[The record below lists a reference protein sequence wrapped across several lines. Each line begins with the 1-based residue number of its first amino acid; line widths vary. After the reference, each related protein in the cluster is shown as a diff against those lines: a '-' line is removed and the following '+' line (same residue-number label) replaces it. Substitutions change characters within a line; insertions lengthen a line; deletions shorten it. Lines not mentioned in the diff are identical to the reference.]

1 MKGSEMKRRFG
12 GYFRNAGAVVV
23 ALCIVSTAA
32 LAQEGTA
39 PPKPIAGGLEEVRE
53 LPPGGPA
60 PRTPDGHPDLSGRW
74 YPNGAGRMLQ
84 RTYMTFFGKEVRR
97 QFDPKVV
104 QEEPPVFKPGM
115 EAKYRGKGGLI
126 NFADLC
132 GWAGVP
138 SAILMQITQN
148 WPMQLIQ
155 TTGQLVQLI
164 EFPRDIRVIHTDGRP
179 HHKDPDPTF
188 NGDSVAHWDGD
199 TLVIDTIALDPA
211 MGITGLAGPDGLA
224 GGGAGWAHS
233 DQEHVIERISRPSMN
248 FINYQITIED
258 PVVLARPWNSAPRRW
273 SLAGPNDDWEE
284 QFCTNESDLT
294 DAKNVAAQA
303 AKAKPKAK

>member
-1 MKGSEMKRRFG
+1 MKGLEMKRRFG
-12 GYFRNAGAVVV
+12 GYVRSSGAV
-23 ALCIVSTAA
+23 ALFCIVSMTA

-39 PPKPIAGGLEEVRE
+39 PPKPIAGGLEQVKE

-74 YPNGAGRMLQ
+74 YPNGGGRMLQ
-84 RTYMTFFGKEVRR
+84 RTYMTFFGKDVRR

-155 TTGQLVQLI
+155 TPGQLVQLI

-199 TLVIDTIALDPA
+199 ALVIDTIALDPA

-224 GGGAGWAHS
+224 GGGAGWAPS
-233 DQEHVIERISRPSMN
+233 DHEHVIERITRPSMN

-258 PVVLARPWNSAPRRW
+258 SVVLAKPWNSAPRRW

>member
-1 MKGSEMKRRFG
+1 MKRRFG

>member
-1 MKGSEMKRRFG
+1 MKRRFG

-303 AKAKPKAK
+303 AKGKPKAK

>member
-1 MKGSEMKRRFG
+1 MKPLEKKRRLSYHG
-12 GYFRNAGAVVV
+12 TGAMLV
-23 ALCIVSTAA
+23 ALCMASMAA
-32 LAQEGTA
+32 HAQGGA
-39 PPKPIAGGLEEVRE
+39 PKPIAGGLEQVKE

-60 PRTPDGHPDLSGRW
+60 PRTADGHPDLSGLW
-74 YPNGAGRMLQ
+74 FPNGAGRMLQ
-84 RTYMTFFGKEVRR
+84 RTYMTFLGKEVRR
-97 QFDPKVV
+97 QFDPKVT

-115 EAKYRGKGGLI
+115 EAKYRGKGGLVG
-126 NFADLC
+126 FADLC

-148 WPMQLIQ
+148 WPMMLVQ
-155 TTGQLVQLI
+155 TQGQLVQLI
-164 EFPRDIRVIHTDGRP
+164 EFPRDMRVIHTDGRP
-179 HHKDPDPTF
+179 HHEDPDPSF

-233 DQEHVIERISRPSMN
+233 NQEHVIERVTRPSMN
-248 FINYQITIED
+248 FITYQITVED
-258 PVVLARPWNSAPRRW
+258 PVVLAKPWNSAPRRW
-273 SLAGPNDDWEE
+273 SLAASTDDWEE

-303 AKAKPKAK
+303 AKAKAKSQAK

>member
-1 MKGSEMKRRFG
+1 
-12 GYFRNAGAVVV
+12 
-23 ALCIVSTAA
+23 
-32 LAQEGTA
+32 
-39 PPKPIAGGLEEVRE
+39 
-53 LPPGGPA
+53 
-60 PRTPDGHPDLSGRW
+60 
-74 YPNGAGRMLQ
+74 
-84 RTYMTFFGKEVRR
+84 MTFFGKEVRR

-155 TTGQLVQLI
+155 TPGQFVQLI

-179 HHKDPDPTF
+179 HHKDPDPSF

-199 TLVIDTIALDPA
+199 TLVIDTIAIDERTWNNF
-211 MGITGLAGPDGLA
+211 TG
-224 GGGAGWAHS
+224 WFHS
-233 DQEHVIERISRPSMN
+233 DQEHVVERLTRPSMN
-248 FINYQITIED
+248 YLTYQVTIED
-258 PVVLARPWNSAPRRW
+258 PKVLTKPWTSAPRTW
-273 SLAGPNDDWEE
+273 SLGHEDLQEYY
-284 QFCTNESDLT
+284 CTNNREQDALRSLRELT
-294 DAKNVAAQA
+294 QPPTK
-303 AKAKPKAK
+303 

>member
-1 MKGSEMKRRFG
+1 
-12 GYFRNAGAVVV
+12 
-23 ALCIVSTAA
+23 
-32 LAQEGTA
+32 
-39 PPKPIAGGLEEVRE
+39 
-53 LPPGGPA
+53 
-60 PRTPDGHPDLSGRW
+60 
-74 YPNGAGRMLQ
+74 
-84 RTYMTFFGKEVRR
+84 MTFFGKDVRR

-155 TTGQLVQLI
+155 TPGQLVQLI

-224 GGGAGWAHS
+224 GGGAGWAPS
-233 DQEHVIERISRPSMN
+233 DQEHVIERITRPSMN

-258 PVVLARPWNSAPRRW
+258 SVVLAKPWNSAPRRW